1 VPAELHCA
9 LENSGRNPRGEGG
22 AVVATASVVVSRVA
36 HEAPSIRQDG
46 FGTRQIE
53 DVPRAGRVE
62 RLAVSP
68 ALATTT
74 SEQAIRARAA
84 HLNRLGPGPIRRVAK
99 IERKASGLIITS
111 LLPDGVPLSDILA
124 ALEFGTLTLS
134 DDEVLELAASV
145 VRGAARMHEMLGHLA
160 HGALTPAHV
169 VLMRDGT
176 AVFTGAVFGDAI
188 QSLQRNRESIWREF
202 GLALPAAAGAPRF
215 DKRSDVTQ
223 LGAIVLAIALRRSL
237 RRDEFPR
244 GVGDL
249 IMLTTAAS
257 TFDANSR
264 LHMWLQDGLQL
275 HGRVVFDSA
284 VDAARAFDRL
294 LPDDCGDGAE
304 ALALRTA
311 ILQMSGES
319 SSGASA
325 A

>member
-1 VPAELHCA
+1 LQPELHCA
-9 LENSGRNPRGEGG
+9 FANPGLNPRGESG
-22 AVVATASVVVSRVA
+22 AVVAAASVVVSRVA
-36 HEAPSIRQDG
+36 HEGPSIRQDG

-62 RLAVSP
+62 RLAVSH
-68 ALATTT
+68 ALATPS

-84 HLNRLGPGPIRRVAK
+84 YLNRLGPGPITRVAK
-99 IERKASGLIITS
+99 IERKSSGLVVTS
-111 LLPDGVPLSDILA
+111 LLPDGVTLSEILA
-124 ALEFGTLTLS
+124 ALEFGTLSLS

-145 VRGAARMHEMLGHLA
+145 VRGASRMHEMLGSLA

-176 AVFTGAVFGDAI
+176 SVFTGAVFGDAI
-188 QSLQRNRESIWREF
+188 QSLQRNRESVWREF
-202 GLALPAAAGAPRF
+202 GLALPAAATAPRF
-215 DKRSDVTQ
+215 DKRGDVTQ
-223 LGAIVLAIALRRSL
+223 LSAIVLAIALRRSL

-244 GVGDL
+244 GIADL
-249 IMLTTAAS
+249 IMTASVAS
-257 TFDANSR
+257 TLDANST

-275 HGRVVFDSA
+275 RGRVVFDSA
-284 VDAARAFDRL
+284 VDAARAFELL

-311 ILQMSGES
+311 ILQMQGES
-319 SSGASA
+319 ASGASA